1 MIRYIWKNWW
11 RHPERFLLLLV
22 GMLIISSTLSYF
34 VGVTE
39 SNNGTTQEILQKRWK
54 AAYHIV
60 VRPEG
65 TRSVTEQDQLLEPNY
80 LNGLYGGIS
89 LDDYA
94 WIKSMPDVDV
104 AAPLAPIGYS
114 GTSFT
119 YGKVEK
125 PKEPGIY
132 RHVMAAYS
140 NDGVQVIPKYKRTR
154 YYTTGLWSI
163 SRDEQ
168 EKLQRYDFIEP
179 YGVRTW
185 ILDLSGFFNQLL
197 VGIDPVEEARLVGLD
212 QAVVSLGESRYF
224 REKDKVDTSDDGEGQ
239 KVTQLPILMSNR
251 IDASFHFVS
260 RYERLKL
267 PFATKEEADQTM
279 KEVASKGGA
288 SYLDQQE
295 TAGEPLEYSFDSK
308 EAHALLLS
316 SLSGVDSQTGKPF
329 LRYQNN
335 NHSAQLGSALKEK
348 PGALSFVKTASPY
361 PERWNYAYSVK
372 AVEPKIPPEIQE
384 FYSYK
389 PDDFRYSF
397 RPFRFVDNWNWSHLI
412 EPYWIGFYDPE
423 KLAIAKDPIEE
434 LPMETYRPA
443 EARLVLDKDGKPM
456 NPSVSV
462 RPSLNPFGLLT
473 NPPLMLTTI
482 DAATQLMGD
491 KPIASIRIKV
501 KGVEGVSQ
509 ASQQKLEAVA
519 EEIEKRTGLIADITL
534 GSSPQPVLVHVPANG
549 SYPAMGWIEQFF
561 VKLGSVFTL
570 FREVSLGFSGIM
582 GIVMLMAVT
591 YVFATN
597 LVTLYARTNEFG
609 LWLAVGWRPG
619 HVAGILFLEACLL
632 GGIVT
637 LISWTI
643 VGMIVLQQGASV
655 PVERVIG
662 IGLCGLVIYVLAA
675 IPAAF
680 FVSRVS
686 PLALMRTGELKS
698 GSRRLVRVRNSFS
711 LALGQL
717 LLRFRRSLL
726 SVFAIAVPTGLLV
739 FFGFVTFRLQGMMYT
754 SWLGQYVAVEI
765 GQEHYVATVLALVI
779 AVLTTAEIIWQNVM
793 DRKAELL
800 LLKAMGWRNG
810 AIFRLIVWEG
820 LLCGLLAAVGGIG
833 LGVLVIVGLYREFP
847 AEDIWLLLSAGLIPV
862 LVGGLG
868 AVFPAVMAVRFRP
881 AEGLRGSQKN
891 RRRTERVLRGMMA
904 VLLIGC
910 VAGATFSAVRLWQAS
925 ATQQETVPGQ
935 APGEQPV
942 PSAHN
947 PDPAQAGS
955 PQTGAGTPPDQE
967 EQLGDL
973 TGFAPRPVPQG
984 SKASYQLSFRMDK
997 SGRFAADAAIQVENL
1012 SGDYWDQLMFY
1023 FIPNVFT
1030 KQNKPEAVKGTAD
1043 VKIDKVELDQQQAAY
1058 QLSSDTLAIPLD
1070 KKMAPGEV
1078 RVVHVSYSFT
1088 VPEEGLRFDKMGQ
1101 RYFLAQAYPML
1112 ATYRNG
1118 WNKKE
1123 YRINGESYHTGYS
1136 DFTVSYDLPPGYL
1149 FVSSSDEDPAE
1160 ARPSGEVAATRVR
1173 EVFAA
1178 VVKGVTSVSQTVD
1191 GVQIRV
1197 FGEEAN
1203 RQKMEEALRT
1213 AAEAVPFFSE
1223 KIGRYPHK
1231 QLDIILDGR
1240 VDMEY
1245 PGVVTVAANKV
1256 GESLEHTVVHEIGH
1270 QWFYGMIA
1278 NDAYHDRWL
1287 DEGLTELAASMF
1299 FLDYRKKSEE
1309 EVFSAMKQA
1318 ARAAVDKPSNL
1329 PLDQYEGE
1337 TYAYSYVV
1345 PPLRLWELIST
1356 YGDVEDGWRFLRAY
1370 CERYS
1375 YKEVDTK
1382 EFVRF
1387 ATAYFPV
1394 TEAYFAEWLKL

>member
-94 WIKSMPDVDV
+94 WIKSLPDVEV
-104 AAPLAPIGYS
+104 AAPLAPIGYL
-114 GTSFT
+114 GTTFT
-119 YGKVEK
+119 YGKVIEK

-132 RHVMAAYS
+132 RHVMVTYS
-140 NDGVQVIPKYKRTR
+140 NDGVHVIPSVERIR
-154 YYTTGLWSI
+154 YYTNGLWSMPG
-163 SRDEQ
+163 DE
-168 EKLQRYDFIEP
+168 EETRRL
-179 YGVRTW
+179 YGVESW
-185 ILDLSGFFNQLL
+185 ILDLWGFFNQLL

-212 QAVVSLGESRYF
+212 QAVMPIGESSYF
-224 REKDKVDTSDDGEGQ
+224 TEKDKAETDDAGEGQ
-239 KVTQLPILMSNR
+239 KVTKLPILMSNR
-251 IDASFHFVS
+251 IDADFSFVS

-267 PFATKEEADQTM
+267 PFSTREEADQTM

-288 SYLDQQE
+288 SYLDQLE
-295 TAGEPLEYSFDSK
+295 TEGEPIEYAFGSK
-308 EAHALLLS
+308 EAHALLFA

-335 NHSAQLGSALKEK
+335 NRWAYMSNTLNDK
-348 PGALSFVKTASPY
+348 PGPLAFEKTASPY
-361 PERWNYAYSVK
+361 PERWNYAYGVK
-372 AVEPKIPPEIQE
+372 AVKPEIPKDIQE
-384 FYSYK
+384 FYGYM

-412 EPYWIGFYDPE
+412 EPYWVGFYDPE
-423 KLAIAKDPIEE
+423 KLAISKEPIDE

-443 EARLVLDKDGKPM
+443 EARLVLDKDGRPV
-456 NPSVSV
+456 NPPVSV

-482 DAATQLMGD
+482 DAAAQLMGD

-501 KGVEGVSQ
+501 KGVEGVSE
-509 ASQQKLEAVA
+509 ASQQKLEEVA
-519 EEIEKRTGLIADITL
+519 REIEQRTGLIADITL

-609 LWLAVGWRPG
+609 LWLAVGWHPG

-637 LISWTI
+637 LISWAI
-643 VGMIVLQQGASV
+643 VGTIVLQQGANV
-655 PVERVIG
+655 PLGRVIG
-662 IGLCGLVIYVLAA
+662 IGLFGIVIYVLAA

-686 PLALMRTGELKS
+686 PLVLMRSGELKP
-698 GSRRLVRVRNSFS
+698 GSRRLIRVQSSFS

-765 GQEHYVATVLALVI
+765 GQEHYVAMVLALVI

-810 AIFRLIVWEG
+810 AIFRLILSEG
-820 LLCGLLAAVGGIG
+820 LLCGLLAAIGGIG
-833 LGVLVIVGLYREFP
+833 LGVLVIAVLYRQFP
-847 AEDIWLLLSAGLIPV
+847 AEDMWLLLSAGLIPV
-862 LVGGLG
+862 LVGVLG
-868 AVFPAVMAVRFRP
+868 AIFPAVMAVRFRP

-891 RRRTERVLRGMMA
+891 RRRTERVLRVMMA
-904 VLLIGC
+904 VLLIGS
-910 VAGATFSAVRLWQAS
+910 VAGATVSAVRLWQAS
-925 ATQQETVPGQ
+925 STEQGAAPGQ

-942 PSAHN
+942 PSAN
-947 PDPAQAGS
+947 PDPAQGGS
-955 PQTGAGTPPDQE
+955 NQGKEGTGTPPKQE
-967 EQLGDL
+967 KAAGDL
-973 TGFAPRPVPQG
+973 TGFAPEPVPEG

-997 SGRFAADAAIQVENL
+997 SGRFAAKADIQVENL
-1012 SGDYWDQLMFY
+1012 SKDNWDQLVFY

-1043 VKIDKVELDQQQAAY
+1043 VSIDKVELDQKQAAY

-1078 RVVHVSYSFT
+1078 RTVHVSYSFT

-1118 WNKKE
+1118 WNKQE

-1136 DFTVSYDLPPGYL
+1136 DFTVSYDLPPGYQ

-1160 ARPSGEVAATRVR
+1160 ARQSGEVAIPRVR
-1173 EVFAA
+1173 EAFAA
-1178 VVKGVTSVSQTVD
+1178 VVKDVTSISETVD

-1197 FGEEAN
+1197 IGEEAN

-1223 KIGRYPHK
+1223 KIGKYPHK
-1231 QLDIILDGR
+1231 QLDILLDGR

-1245 PGVVTVAANKV
+1245 PGVVAVAANKT
-1256 GESLEHTVVHEIGH
+1256 GSSLEHTVVHEIGH

-1287 DEGLTELAASMF
+1287 DEGLTELASAMF
-1299 FLDYRKKSEE
+1299 FLDYRKQSED
-1309 EVFSAMKQA
+1309 EVFAAMKQA

-1337 TYAYSYVV
+1337 TYAYFYSV

-1356 YGDVEDGWRFLRAY
+1356 YGTAEDGWRFLKAY

-1375 YKEVDTK
+1375 YQEVDTK

-1394 TEAYFAEWLKL
+1394 TETYFAEWLKL